1 MTIMGLTLVDLAN
14 VGYKDDPWILAERVA
29 QVFYIADPM
38 NVKKQIAISEKQ
50 RIRGVEGVVDVRITI
65 NMRN

>member
-1 MTIMGLTLVDLAN
+1 MVLQMTIMGLTLVDLAN

-29 QVFYIADPM
+29 QVFYIADFM

-50 RIRGVEGVVDVRITI
+50 
-65 NMRN
+65 